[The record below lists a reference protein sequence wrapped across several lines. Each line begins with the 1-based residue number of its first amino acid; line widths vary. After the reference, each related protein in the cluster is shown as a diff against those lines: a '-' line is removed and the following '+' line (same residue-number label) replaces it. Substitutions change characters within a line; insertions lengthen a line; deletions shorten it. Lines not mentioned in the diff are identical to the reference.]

1 MPLSEEELSRLKGW
15 LLLPEAD
22 LLIDILTARIVASQ
36 MQAGI
41 HLSHDHHEAFIG
53 SVKPEMGNDSTI
65 SATAAA
71 EAMIA
76 RDVLTNLFAE
86 DSELFTLAFD
96 IQLA

>member
-22 LLIDILTARIVASQ
+22 LLFQVLKARTVAFQ

-41 HLSHDHHEAFIG
+41 HLSSDHHEAFLG
-53 SVKPEMGNDSTI
+53 SVKPEAGNI
-65 SATAAA
+65 AAASATDAA

>member
-1 MPLSEEELSRLKGW
+1 MPLSQEELDRLKGW

-22 LLIDILTARIVASQ
+22 LLHKVLTARTVAFQ

-41 HLSHDHHEAFIG
+41 HLSNDHHEAFVG
-53 SVKPEMGNDSTI
+53 GVKPEMGN
-65 SATAAA
+65 SATVSATGAA

-76 RDVLTNLFAE
+76 SDVLKSLFAE
-86 DSELFTLAFD
+86 GSELFTLTFD

>member
-1 MPLSEEELSRLKGW
+1 MPES
-15 LLLPEAD
+15 D
-22 LLIDILTARIVASQ
+22 LLIKILTARIVASQ

-41 HLSHDHHEAFIG
+41 HLSHDHHEAFVG
-53 SVKPEMGNDSTI
+53 SVKPEMGNDSTV

-76 RDVLTNLFAE
+76 RDVLNNLFAE
-86 DSELFTLAFD
+86 DSDLFTLTFD

>member
-1 MPLSEEELSRLKGW
+1 MPLSEEELSHLKGW
-15 LLLPEAD
+15 LLSPEAE
-22 LLIDILTARIVASQ
+22 LLHKILTARIVASQ

-41 HLSHDHHEAFIG
+41 HLSNDHHEAFVG
-53 SVKPEMGNDSTI
+53 SVGPEMGTASTE
-65 SATAAA
+65 SATTAA

-76 RDVLTNLFAE
+76 RDVLTNLFAK

>member
-1 MPLSEEELSRLKGW
+1 MPLSEEESSRLKGW

-22 LLIDILTARIVASQ
+22 LLFQVLKARIVASQ

-41 HLSHDHHEAFIG
+41 HLSHDHHEAFVG
-53 SVKPEMGNDSTI
+53 SVKPEMGNDSTV

-76 RDVLTNLFAE
+76 RDVLKNLFAE
-86 DSELFTLAFD
+86 DSDLFTLTFD

>member
-1 MPLSEEELSRLKGW
+1 MSEEESIRLKGW

-22 LLIDILTARIVASQ
+22 LLHKVLTARVVASQ

-41 HLSHDHHEAFIG
+41 NLSNDHHEAFVG
-53 SVKPEMGNDSTI
+53 SVKPEMGNDSTV

-76 RDVLTNLFAE
+76 RDVLTNLFSE
-86 DSELFTLAFD
+86 DSELFTLTFD

>member
-15 LLLPEAD
+15 LLSPEAE
-22 LLIDILTARIVASQ
+22 LLHKILTARIIASQ

-41 HLSHDHHEAFIG
+41 HLSNDHHEAFVG
-53 SVKPEMGNDSTI
+53 SVGPEMGTASTE
-65 SATAAA
+65 SATTAA

>member
-76 RDVLTNLFAE
+76 RDVLTNLFTE